1 MHPSPN
7 ETTIIIIQK
16 PALHNEEAETFGIEE
31 RSLGEVTFLIST
43 NYFLAVYLYFFTFCA
58 LSSKLIQNGD
68 AMKKVDNPPTMTPI
82 DIGRAKSLICG
93 TNIATDNMVKSVVS
107 LSLIHI

>member
-43 NYFLAVYLYFFTFCA
+43 KNFLAVDLYFLILCA

-68 AMKKVDNPPTMTPI
+68 ATKKVDNPPTMTPM
-82 DIGRAKSLICG
+82 DIGRAKSLI
-93 TNIATDNMVKSVVS
+93 
-107 LSLIHI
+107 